1 MSFYDRMA
9 ALVDRQLAAKG
20 EDGLIRRTEVSGGG
34 PSDPT
39 GGTETVTEYPCR
51 VAAFPVDQRD
61 VDGTFIKSGDWRA
74 LIATGGLD
82 VVPTTTD
89 LLVCSVGVLTIVD
102 PGEFKPAGTVTHYR
116 MLARKA

>member
-1 MSFYDRMA
+1 MSFYERMA

-20 EDGLIRRTEVSGGG
+20 EAGAIRRTEVSGGG

-39 GGTETVTEYPCR
+39 GGTETTTDHPCR
-51 VAAFPVDQRD
+51 VAVFPVEQKD

-74 LIATGGLD
+74 LIATDGLG

-102 PGEFKPAGTVTHYR
+102 PGEFKPAGAVTHYR
-116 MLARKA
+116 MLVRKA